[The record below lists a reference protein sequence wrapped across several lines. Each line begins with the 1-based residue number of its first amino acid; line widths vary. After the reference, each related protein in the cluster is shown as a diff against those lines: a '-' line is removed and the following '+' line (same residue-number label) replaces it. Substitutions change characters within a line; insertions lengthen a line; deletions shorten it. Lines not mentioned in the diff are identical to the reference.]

1 MQGSMFEIRVIVRA
15 THMLAAAAWVGGSFL
30 YMLAVL
36 PALRSKGPAPAVAS
50 QIAALFRRIVNICM
64 GVLLLSGA
72 YLTFDRLAETT
83 PGWPYL
89 LVLGLKI
96 AVATGMFILAIY
108 LGQSNIRRLAKR
120 STRLS
125 KAAPQLMLALGIV
138 VFILGALLNG
148 LFEGTI
154 APH

>member
-1 MQGSMFEIRVIVRA
+1 MLEIRLIVRA
-15 THMLAAAAWVGGSFL
+15 AHTLAAAAWVGGSIL
-30 YMLAVL
+30 YLVAVL
-36 PALRSKGPAPAVAS
+36 PALRSKGPAPAVAGE
-50 QIAALFRRIVNICM
+50 IAALFRRMVNVCM

-72 YLTFDRLAETT
+72 YLTFDRLTQTT
-83 PGWPYL
+83 LGWPYL
-89 LVLGLKI
+89 VVLGLKI
-96 AVATGMFILAIY
+96 VIATGMFILAIY
-108 LGQSNIRRLAKR
+108 IGQSNIRRLAKR

-125 KAAPQLMLALGIV
+125 RAAPQLMLALGII

>member
-1 MQGSMFEIRVIVRA
+1 MFEIRLIMRA
-15 THMLAAAAWVGGSFL
+15 AHTLAAAAWVGGSIL
-30 YMLAVL
+30 YLVVVL
-36 PALRSKGPAPAVAS
+36 PALRSKGPAPALAGE
-50 QIAALFRRIVNICM
+50 IAALFRRMVNICM

-72 YLTFDRLAETT
+72 YLAFDRLTQTT
-83 PGWPYL
+83 LGWPYL
-89 LVLGLKI
+89 VVLGLKI
-96 AVATGMFILAIY
+96 ALATGMFILAIY
-108 LGQSNIRRLAKR
+108 IGQSNIRRLAKR

>member
-1 MQGSMFEIRVIVRA
+1 MLEIRLIVRA
-15 THMLAAAAWVGGSFL
+15 AHTLAAAAWVGGSIL
-30 YMLAVL
+30 YLVAVL
-36 PALRSKGPAPAVAS
+36 PALRSKGPAPAVAGE
-50 QIAALFRRIVNICM
+50 IAALFRRMVNVCV

-72 YLTFDRLAETT
+72 YLTFDRLTQTT
-83 PGWPYL
+83 LGWPYL
-89 LVLGLKI
+89 VVLGLKI
-96 AVATGMFILAIY
+96 VIATGMFILAIY
-108 LGQSNIRRLAKR
+108 IGQSNIRRLAKR

-125 KAAPQLMLALGIV
+125 RAAPQLMLALGII

>member
-1 MQGSMFEIRVIVRA
+1 MLEIRLIVRA
-15 THMLAAAAWVGGSFL
+15 AHTLAAAAWVGGSIL
-30 YMLAVL
+30 YLVAVL
-36 PALRSKGPAPAVAS
+36 PALRSKGPAPAVAGE
-50 QIAALFRRIVNICM
+50 IAALFRRMVNICM

-72 YLTFDRLAETT
+72 YLTFDRLTQTT
-83 PGWPYL
+83 LGWPYL
-89 LVLGLKI
+89 VVLGLKI
-96 AVATGMFILAIY
+96 VIATGMFILAIY
-108 LGQSNIRRLAKR
+108 IGQSNIRRLAKR

-125 KAAPQLMLALGIV
+125 RAAPQLMLALGIV

>member
-1 MQGSMFEIRVIVRA
+1 MFEIRLIVRA
-15 THMLAAAAWVGGSFL
+15 AHTLAAAAWVGGSIL
-30 YMLAVL
+30 YLVVVL
-36 PALRSKGPAPAVAS
+36 PALRSKGPAPALAGE
-50 QIAALFRRIVNICM
+50 IAALFRRMVNICM

-72 YLTFDRLAETT
+72 YLAFDRLTQTT
-83 PGWPYL
+83 LGWPYL
-89 LVLGLKI
+89 IVLGLKI
-96 AVATGMFILAIY
+96 AVATGMFILALYI
-108 LGQSNIRRLAKR
+108 GQSNIRRLAKR

-125 KAAPQLMLALGIV
+125 RAAPQLMLALGIV